1 MNRKLKRLLPILIAI
16 VVICSVIWYLAVYD
30 KDFTR
35 DMLLTQ
41 ARYFEEKGSHTIST
55 WLYNQAYR
63 CSDNSEQVAI
73 ELAEQ
78 FKAAGNY
85 TKAEYTLSK
94 AIADGGS
101 ADLYVALCKTYV
113 EQDKL
118 LDAVTMLDNITDIAI
133 REEIYA
139 ERPPAPTVSPDPGF
153 YNQYITVTVSCEG
166 GDLYLTTNGEYPT
179 TASGPSDGLVTLTG
193 GENTIYALCVGENGL
208 VSNFTIYSYIVSGV
222 IEPVELMDSVVDAT
236 VREILNYDAD
246 RTIYTSDLW
255 GITDLVLPE
264 GVETYEDLSLFTHL
278 QTLSITTS
286 NGDSLQSIANLSHL
300 TEVSVIRST
309 LSAADLA
316 VIGSLPNLTS
326 LTLSDCGISMIDELA
341 GLTCLTY
348 LDLSSNSIKEL
359 SPLSFMTDLTYLDL
373 SHNAL
378 SSLNAISS
386 LDTLTYLDISYN
398 SLSSLTP
405 IAGCT
410 ALTELNVSN
419 NTLTD
424 LSGIEAMADL
434 TTFYASYNDL
444 TDVSALSECLAVS
457 RLDISNNALTDIS
470 AVSQLIDLE
479 FFDFS
484 HNQVTELP
492 KWSYDNKLVSIDG
505 SYNALT
511 SVSSLAG
518 YIHLNYVLM
527 DYNEIT
533 YIKDLRYCSVLVKVS
548 VYGNPVKDAKSLTDL
563 KVIVNYN
570 PLKS

>member
-1 MNRKLKRLLPILIAI
+1 
-16 VVICSVIWYLAVYD
+16 
-30 KDFTR
+30 
-35 DMLLTQ
+35 MLLTQ

-63 CSDNSEQVAI
+63 CSDNSEEVAI

-78 FKAAGNY
+78 FKTAGNY

-101 ADLYVALCKTYV
+101 ADLYIALCKTYV

-118 LDAVTMLDNITDIAI
+118 LDAVTMLDNITDNAI

-139 ERPPAPTVSPDPGF
+139 KRPAAPTISPDPGF
-153 YNQYITVTVSCEG
+153 YNQYITVTVSSESG
-166 GDLYLTTNGEYPT
+166 KLYLTTNGEYPT
-179 TASGPSDGLVTLTG
+179 IASGPSDGSLTLVG
-193 GENTIYALCVGENGL
+193 GENTIYALCVGDNGL
-208 VSNFTIYSYIVSGV
+208 VSSLSIYGYVISGV
-222 IEPVELMDSVVDAT
+222 IEQVKLADPVVDST
-236 VREILNYDAD
+236 VREIPNYDAD
-246 RTIYTSDLW
+246 RAIYTSDLW
-255 GITDLVLPE
+255 GITDLVLPA

-286 NGDSLQSIANLSHL
+286 NGESLQSIANLSHL
-300 TEVSVIRST
+300 TKISITGSP
-309 LSAADLA
+309 LSSADLT

-326 LTLSDCGISMIDELA
+326 LTLSDCGISMINDLA
-341 GLTCLTY
+341 SLTGLTY

-359 SPLSFMTDLTYLDL
+359 SPLSFMTDLAYLDL

-378 SSLNAISS
+378 NSLNAISS

-398 SLSSLTP
+398 SLTSLTP

-419 NTLTD
+419 NALTD
-424 LSGIEAMADL
+424 LGGIEAMADL
-434 TTFYASYNDL
+434 ATFYASYNDL
-444 TDVSALSECLAVS
+444 TDVSALSECLAIS
-457 RLDISNNALTDIS
+457 RLEISNNALTDIS
-470 AVSQLIDLE
+470 AVGQLTNLQ
-479 FFDFS
+479 FLDFS
-484 HNQVTELP
+484 HNEVTELP
-492 KWSYDNKLVSIDG
+492 QWSYDNKLISIDG

-518 YIHLNYVLM
+518 YTYLNYVLM

-533 YIKDLRYCSVLVKVS
+533 YIKDLRNCSVLVKVS

-563 KVIVNYN
+563 KIIVNYN
-570 PLKS
+570 PLEE